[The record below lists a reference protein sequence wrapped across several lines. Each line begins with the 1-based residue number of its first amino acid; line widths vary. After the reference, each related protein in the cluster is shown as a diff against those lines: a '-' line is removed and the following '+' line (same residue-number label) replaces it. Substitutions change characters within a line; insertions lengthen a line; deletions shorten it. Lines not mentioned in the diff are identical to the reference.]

1 MTKPPKTDES
11 CPCSAQY
18 SYDRD
23 TVTASMEA
31 AIEKAVH
38 VLSRDGLVVYPT
50 ETIYGLGADA
60 LSETAVYKVYEA
72 KQRPMGK
79 PISVAVCDIDMIH
92 GIAYV
97 DDFAERFMQ
106 KFLPG
111 PVTVVL
117 PVKSCLPGDLS
128 GGTGTIGIRYPDHAV
143 ALEIIRQLD
152 SPITA
157 TSANL
162 SGEISPVTADQ
173 VNVPHD
179 YLIDG
184 GKLPGTPST
193 VINLAEKKIER
204 PGAMLEEIATFLK
217 EES

>member
-1 MTKPPKTDES
+1 MTNQKPSDHA
-11 CPCSAQY
+11 CCSSPYGYEKVA
-18 SYDRD
+18 
-23 TVTASMEA
+23 VTPAMEA
-31 AIEKAVH
+31 VIEKAVRI
-38 VLSRDGLVVYPT
+38 LSHDGLVVYST

-60 LSETAVYKVYEA
+60 LSETAVYKIYEA

-79 PISVAVCDIDMIH
+79 SISVAVSDIEMIY
-92 GIAYV
+92 GIAWV
-97 DDFAERFMQ
+97 DEVAERFIR

-143 ALEIIRQLD
+143 ALAVIARLD

-157 TSANL
+157 TSANI
-162 SGEISPVTADQ
+162 SGEVSPITADQ

-193 VINLAEKKIER
+193 VVNLATKKIER
-204 PGAMLEEIATFLK
+204 PGALLEEIAAFLK
-217 EES
+217 EEC

>member
-1 MTKPPKTDES
+1 MTKPTDS
-11 CPCSAQY
+11 SNPCCSSPY
-18 SYDRD
+18 SYERAE
-23 TVTASMEA
+23 VTPALEA
-31 AIEKAVH
+31 VIEKAVR
-38 VLSRDGLVVYPT
+38 VLARDGLVAYPT

-60 LSETAVYKVYEA
+60 LSEVAVYKVYEA

-79 PISVAVCDIDMIH
+79 PISVAVSDIEMIY
-92 GIAYV
+92 GVAYV
-97 DDFAERFMQ
+97 DGFAERFIQ

-117 PVKSCLPGDLS
+117 PVKSCLPPDLS

-143 ALEIIRQLD
+143 AQAIIAGLD
-152 SPITA
+152 SPITS
-157 TSANL
+157 TSANI
-162 SGEISPVTADQ
+162 SGEVSPVTSDQ

-193 VINLAEKKIER
+193 VINLATKKIER
-204 PGAMLEEIATFLK
+204 PGAMLEEIASFLK
-217 EES
+217 EEL